1 MRAALF
7 SVLLVLTSI
16 ACSKKSGGVDDCAV
30 SVGTCNKGSTACGI
44 QLGCEKRNI
53 ELKCEVPADET
64 VKSVSCQCVDNN
76 VLGKKVD
83 LAYPF
88 HGEAKAVIATAC
100 DLKR

>member
-7 SVLLVLTSI
+7 GLLVFAS
-16 ACSKKSGGVDDCAV
+16 ACSKKTGGIDDCGV
-30 SVGTCNKGSTACGI
+30 SVGTCNKGSVACGI
-44 QLGCEKRNI
+44 QLSCEKKNYQ
-53 ELKCEVPADET
+53 LKCEIPENES
-64 VKSVSCQCVDNN
+64 VKSVSCQCVENN